1 MNTGR
6 REMFA
11 AIVHDHQVE
20 RRRIR
25 QATLNGIRSTLR
37 SALNT
42 ALRDGLISENPAAL
56 PAMPAARRPRE
67 VVWTVAQVEHWERTG
82 ERPAV
87 AVWTPEQ
94 TAAFLHAI
102 RGHRLYAVYHLIALN
117 VRQDGCPPWSGVVG
131 RVGLEPTTYGFIG
144 VPIWFGTAAHVAA
157 ALPSPWQYSPAT
169 HHCANDST
177 APPAEPSRIRGPALA
192 PSRRSRS
199 LEPKI

>member
-67 VVWTVAQVEHWERTG
+67 VVWTVA
-82 ERPAV
+82 
-87 AVWTPEQ
+87 
-94 TAAFLHAI
+94 
-102 RGHRLYAVYHLIALN
+102 
-117 VRQDGCPPWSGVVG
+117 
-131 RVGLEPTTYGFIG
+131 
-144 VPIWFGTAAHVAA
+144 
-157 ALPSPWQYSPAT
+157 
-169 HHCANDST
+169 
-177 APPAEPSRIRGPALA
+177 
-192 PSRRSRS
+192 
-199 LEPKI
+199 